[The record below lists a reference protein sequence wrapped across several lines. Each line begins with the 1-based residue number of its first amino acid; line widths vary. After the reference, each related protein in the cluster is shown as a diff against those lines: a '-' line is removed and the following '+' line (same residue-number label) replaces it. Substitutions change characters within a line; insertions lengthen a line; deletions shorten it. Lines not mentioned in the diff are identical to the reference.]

1 MTNKLPRR
9 VCSFRVPAL
18 VSVVLLSACASHPDD
33 IDSAYVSPLK
43 YKDYDC
49 DQIAL
54 EMDHVGQRTNELYQR
69 LDAEEEADA
78 WQMGIGL
85 VLFWPALFWLEG
97 GDGPEAAEYA
107 QLKGEFEALRET
119 SVAKKCSLE
128 EKQSPREII
137 ESEQKQAADDAK
149 EASSEAGAQFEDMVG
164 DFARE
169 QNCGNGVSFN
179 GNEDGYDSYTLLCP
193 GGDVMDIRCGEQGC
207 FKSID

>member
-1 MTNKLPRR
+1 A
-9 VCSFRVPAL
+9 SFL
-18 VSVVLLSACASHPDD
+18 SVGTASIFLLSCASHPDD

-54 EMDHVGQRTNELYQR
+54 EMDHVGQRTTELYHR

-128 EKQSPREII
+128 DVQSPREII
-137 ESEQKQAADDAK
+137 ESEQKEAASAAK
-149 EASSEAGAQFEDMVG
+149 DASSAAGAQYEDLVG

-169 QNCGNGVSFN
+169 QECTKGVSFN
-179 GNEDGYDSYTLLCP
+179 GNEDGYDEYTLLCP
-193 GGDVMDIRCGEQGC
+193 GGAIMQVRCGEAGC
-207 FKSID
+207 FKDID